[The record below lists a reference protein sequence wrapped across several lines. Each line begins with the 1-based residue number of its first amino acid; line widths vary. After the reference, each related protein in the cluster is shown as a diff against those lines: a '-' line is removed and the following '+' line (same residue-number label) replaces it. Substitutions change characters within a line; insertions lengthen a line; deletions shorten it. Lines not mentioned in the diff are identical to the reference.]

1 MQMKTKV
8 IRYGMAATTGL
19 LWLAQPG
26 QASAEVSDADFNALK
41 AAVQQLSEQ
50 VQSLRQTNQIEAQAH
65 QADLQQ
71 IQQLQSKLAE
81 TQQTAAEA
89 KQKSDIVAE
98 IQSQP
103 PPRAPIDEATVNHNF
118 QILGD
123 AEFQY
128 VAGTIFCLRP
138 DSTPS
143 FRTGAIP
150 LPTAGTAPRSISVLP
165 SWIM

>member
-1 MQMKTKV
+1 MQMKTKM

-71 IQQLQSKLAE
+71 IQQLQSKLAA

-89 KQKSDIVAE
+89 KQKKRCRRGASKPAAPTGTDRRGHR
-98 IQSQP
+98 QP
-103 PPRAPIDEATVNHNF
+103 
-118 QILGD
+118 
-123 AEFQY
+123 
-128 VAGTIFCLRP
+128 
-138 DSTPS
+138 
-143 FRTGAIP
+143 
-150 LPTAGTAPRSISVLP
+150 
-165 SWIM
+165 